1 MHLTKVTLKNYG
13 VYRDKVE
20 FDLTTTPDK
29 PVILIGGTNGAGK
42 TTLFESILIG
52 FYGQSYFDKK
62 TTRKEYEK
70 FLGNKVH
77 RYLGTTAAADSTSIV
92 VDFKFYHNG
101 VVDDYTVDRTWYDND
116 GRLTEELKI
125 KKNNKRLDAVE
136 ESQWQSFIEELI
148 PKGIAKLFF
157 FDGEKIVKMTED
169 ENEEIE
175 IKSSFDSLLGLDVVE
190 QLHSDLRVHIMRNM
204 KDDSKSINAQ
214 YDGFL
219 KEKEEIV
226 ENLERLEKNILD
238 KTNKQNDLSPEIEEI
253 EAKIA
258 KIGGGFA
265 SKREDLRIEKAS
277 LQSDKTFLENDLK
290 RILSGAMPFCLIP
303 KQIKSL
309 ETQIKKDSEITKKQF
324 EKEIL
329 DDKLNQVL
337 AVLDQK
343 TLWKGVPDESKLKDS
358 LNAKITKVFDSK
370 KSLKKDMKNLFNF
383 SLLESTQILNLFES
397 LTQKEV
403 IIKINMKTMKSD
415 AQIKTDGYHPIDTYR
430 PSYEL
435 KTRGANLSELELL
448 TKEFDEISDKLNQ
461 IETALSNAPND
472 DEIGPLISKLNTLHE
487 EQGMTKNEIDHLER
501 KVTTQN
507 TYLKMINSK
516 IRNIVADQYKD
527 KNAGTQATLATKVQK
542 VLDEYVL
549 KLKEKKL
556 QLLEVYLLEE
566 LQRLLHKENLITKV
580 TIDKESF
587 EITLYDK
594 DENAIPKDLLSK
606 GEQQMFATGVL
617 LALAKT
623 SGKPLPFMIDT
634 PLARLDVSHRDN
646 MIEKFFPYASHQV
659 VIFSTDS
666 EISEQYYQ
674 QLLPHLSRSYAMEY
688 LPGEGKTKQH
698 LGYFWNDKGER
709 IVAV

>member
-52 FYGQSYFDKK
+52 FYGQSYFEKK
-62 TTRKEYEK
+62 TTRKQYEK

-92 VDFKFYHNG
+92 VDFKFHHNG
-101 VVDDYTVDRTWYDND
+101 EIDDYTVDRTWYDND
-116 GRLTEELKI
+116 GRFTEELKI
-125 KKNNKRLDAVE
+125 KKNNKRLDSVE

-169 ENEEIE
+169 KNDEIE
-175 IKSSFDSLLGLDVVE
+175 IKSSFDSLLGLDIVE
-190 QLHSDLRVHIMRNM
+190 QLHSDLRIHIMRNM
-204 KDDSKSINAQ
+204 KKDSKSIDNQ
-214 YDGFL
+214 YDSL
-219 KEKEEIV
+219 INEKEEIV
-226 ENLERLEKNILD
+226 ENLERLENNIHE
-238 KTNKQNDLSPEIEEI
+238 KTQSEEQVSSEIEDF
-253 EAKIA
+253 EAKIT

-265 SKREDLRIEKAS
+265 SKREDLRITQSALESSHSVLESELKS
-277 LQSDKTFLENDLK
+277 L
-290 RILSGAMPFCLIP
+290 LSGPMPFSLIP
-303 KQIKSL
+303 KQIKSIK
-309 ETQIKKDSEITKKQF
+309 TQIHSDSEITKKQF
-324 EKEIL
+324 EKDIL
-329 DDKLNQVL
+329 DDKLEKVL
-337 AVLDQK
+337 AVIDQK
-343 TLWKGVPDESKLKDS
+343 TIWKGVSNESEIKKQLHTKLS
-358 LNAKITKVFDSK
+358 KVLDSK
-370 KSLKKDMKNLFNF
+370 KVLKDDAKNMFNF
-383 SLLESTQILNLFES
+383 SPLESTTILNLLDDLTES
-397 LTQKEV
+397 VSNLQK
-403 IIKINMKTMKSD
+403 NTMD
-415 AQIKTDGYHPIDTYR
+415 
-430 PSYEL
+430 
-435 KTRGANLSELELL
+435 
-448 TKEFDEISDKLNQ
+448 FDKISDKLDQ
-461 IETALSNAPND
+461 IKTALSNAPND
-472 DEIGPLISKLNTLHE
+472 DEVGPLISKLNGLHK
-487 EQGMTKNEIDHLER
+487 EQGMLQNEIDHLEA

-507 TYLKMINSK
+507 TYLKMVNSK
-516 IRNIVADQYKD
+516 IRNIVEDQYKD
-527 KNAGTQATLATKVQK
+527 KSAGIQAKLAVKVQK
-542 VLDEYVL
+542 VLDEYML

-580 TIDKESF
+580 TVDKKSF
-587 EITLYDK
+587 DIILHDK

-674 QLLPHLSRSYAMEY
+674 KLLPYLSRSYAMEY
-688 LPGEGKTKQH
+688 LPGKGKTKQH

>member
-20 FDLTTTPDK
+20 FDLTTTPEK

-52 FYGQSYFDKK
+52 FYGQSYFNKK

-92 VDFKFYHNG
+92 VDFKFHHNG
-101 VVDDYTVDRTWYDND
+101 EIDDYTVDRTWFDND
-116 GRLTEELKI
+116 GRFTEELKI
-125 KKNNKRLDAVE
+125 KKNNKRLDSVE

-169 ENEEIE
+169 KNEEIE
-175 IKSSFDSLLGLDVVE
+175 IKSSFDSLLGLDIVE
-190 QLHSDLRVHIMRNM
+190 QLHSDLRIHIMRNM
-204 KDDSKSINAQ
+204 KDDSKSIDNQ
-214 YDGFL
+214 YDSL
-219 KEKEEIV
+219 INEKEEIV
-226 ENLERLEKNILD
+226 ENLERLENSIRE
-238 KTNKQNDLSPEIEEI
+238 KTHSEEQVSSEIEDF
-253 EAKIA
+253 EAKIT

-265 SKREDLRIEKAS
+265 SKREDLRIT
-277 LQSDKTFLENDLK
+277 QSTLTSSRTVLENELK
-290 RILSGAMPFCLIP
+290 SLLSDSMPFSLIP
-303 KQIKSL
+303 KQIKSIKN
-309 ETQIKKDSEITKKQF
+309 QIKSDSEITKKQF
-324 EKEIL
+324 EKDIL
-329 DDKLNQVL
+329 DDKLEKVL
-337 AVLDQK
+337 AVIDQK
-343 TLWKGVPDESKLKDS
+343 TIWKGVSNESEIKKQLYSKLS
-358 LNAKITKVFDSK
+358 KVLDSK
-370 KSLKKDMKNLFNF
+370 KVMKDDVKNMFNF
-383 SLLESTQILNLFES
+383 SSLESTNILNLLDHLELS
-397 LTQKEV
+397 VSKLQKSTLEFD
-403 IIKINMKTMKSD
+403 KISD
-415 AQIKTDGYHPIDTYR
+415 QLDQIK
-430 PSYEL
+430 
-435 KTRGANLSELELL
+435 
-448 TKEFDEISDKLNQ
+448 
-461 IETALSNAPND
+461 TALSNAPND
-472 DEIGPLISKLNTLHE
+472 DEVGPLISKLNGLHR
-487 EQGMTKNEIDHLER
+487 EQGILQNEIDHLDA

-516 IRNIVADQYKD
+516 IRNIVEDQYKD
-527 KNAGTQATLATKVQK
+527 KSAGIQAKLAAKVQK
-542 VLDEYVL
+542 VLDEYML

-556 QLLEVYLLEE
+556 QQLEVYLLEE

-580 TIDKESF
+580 TVDKKSF

-674 QLLPHLSRSYAMEY
+674 QLLPNLSRSYAMEY

>member
-29 PVILIGGTNGAGK
+29 PIILIGGTNGAGK

-77 RYLGTTAAADSTSIV
+77 RYLGTTAAADSTSII

-101 VVDDYTVDRTWYDND
+101 IVDDYTVDRTWYDND

-125 KKNNKRLDAVE
+125 KKNNKRLDSVE

-190 QLHSDLRVHIMRNM
+190 QLHSDLRIHIMRNM
-204 KDDSKSINAQ
+204 KDNSKTIDAQ
-214 YDGFL
+214 YNGFIH
-219 KEKEEIV
+219 EKEEIV
-226 ENLERLEKNILD
+226 KDLERLERNIISKTNNQENILSEIHTLED
-238 KTNKQNDLSPEIEEI
+238 KIS
-253 EAKIA
+253 

-265 SKREDLRIEKAS
+265 SKREDLRLKKAS
-277 LQSDKTFLENDLK
+277 LEITHTVSESELK
-290 RILSGAMPFCLIP
+290 SLLSGPMPFCLIP

-309 ETQIKKDSEITKKQF
+309 QNQIKKDSEITKKQF

-329 DDKLNQVL
+329 DEKLNQIL
-337 AVLDQK
+337 AVLNQK
-343 TLWKGVPDESKLKDS
+343 ILWKKIPKDS
-358 LNAKITKVFDSK
+358 QIKELLNSKITKVFESK
-370 KSLKKDMKNLFNF
+370 KSSKQEMKNLFNF
-383 SLLESTQILNLFES
+383 SLLESTNILNLLHNLVTTHIPKLEHES
-397 LTQKEV
+397 LQ
-403 IIKINMKTMKSD
+403 
-415 AQIKTDGYHPIDTYR
+415 
-430 PSYEL
+430 
-435 KTRGANLSELELL
+435 
-448 TKEFDEISDKLNQ
+448 FDKISDELNQ

-472 DEIGPLISKLNTLHE
+472 DEIGPLISKLNSLHK
-487 EQGMTKNEIDHLER
+487 EQGMLENEIDHMES

-507 TYLKMINSK
+507 TYLKMINHK

-527 KNAGTQATLATKVQK
+527 KSAGVQVQLATKVQK
-542 VLDEYVL
+542 VLDEYIL

-566 LQRLLHKENLITKV
+566 LRRLLHKENLITKV
-580 TIDKESF
+580 TINKISF

-617 LALAKT
+617 LALART

-666 EISEQYYQ
+666 EISEDYYR
-674 QLLPHLSRSYAMEY
+674 QLLPYLSRSYAMEY
-688 LPGEGKTKQH
+688 MPGKGKTKQH

>member
-20 FDLTTTPDK
+20 FDLTTTPEK

-52 FYGQSYFDKK
+52 FYGQSYFNKK

-92 VDFKFYHNG
+92 VDFKFHHNG
-101 VVDDYTVDRTWYDND
+101 EIDDYTVDRTWFDND
-116 GRLTEELKI
+116 GRFTEELKI
-125 KKNNKRLDAVE
+125 KKNNKRLDSVE

-169 ENEEIE
+169 KNEEIE
-175 IKSSFDSLLGLDVVE
+175 IKSSFDSLLGLDIVE
-190 QLHSDLRVHIMRNM
+190 QLHSDLRIHIMRNM
-204 KDDSKSINAQ
+204 KDDSKSIDNQ
-214 YDGFL
+214 YDSL
-219 KEKEEIV
+219 INEKEEIV
-226 ENLERLEKNILD
+226 ENLERLENSIRE
-238 KTNKQNDLSPEIEEI
+238 KTHSEEQVSSEIEDF
-253 EAKIA
+253 EAKIT

-265 SKREDLRIEKAS
+265 SKREDLRIT
-277 LQSDKTFLENDLK
+277 QSTLTSSRTVLENELK
-290 RILSGAMPFCLIP
+290 SLLSDSMPFSLIP
-303 KQIKSL
+303 KQIKSIKN
-309 ETQIKKDSEITKKQF
+309 QIKSDSEITKKQF
-324 EKEIL
+324 EKDIL
-329 DDKLNQVL
+329 DDKLEKVL
-337 AVLDQK
+337 AVIDQK
-343 TLWKGVPDESKLKDS
+343 TIWKGVSNESEIKKQLYSKLS
-358 LNAKITKVFDSK
+358 KVLDSK
-370 KSLKKDMKNLFNF
+370 KVMKDDVKNMFNF
-383 SLLESTQILNLFES
+383 SSLESTNILNLLDHLELS
-397 LTQKEV
+397 VSKLQKNTLEFD
-403 IIKINMKTMKSD
+403 KISD
-415 AQIKTDGYHPIDTYR
+415 QLDQIK
-430 PSYEL
+430 
-435 KTRGANLSELELL
+435 
-448 TKEFDEISDKLNQ
+448 
-461 IETALSNAPND
+461 TALSNAPND
-472 DEIGPLISKLNTLHE
+472 DEVGPLISKLNGLHR
-487 EQGMTKNEIDHLER
+487 EQGILQNEIDHLDA

-516 IRNIVADQYKD
+516 IRNIVEDQYKD
-527 KNAGTQATLATKVQK
+527 KSAGTQAKLAAKVQK
-542 VLDEYVL
+542 VLDEYML

-556 QLLEVYLLEE
+556 QQLEVYLLEE

-580 TIDKESF
+580 TVDKKSF

-674 QLLPHLSRSYAMEY
+674 QLLPNLSRSYAMEY

>member
-13 VYRDKVE
+13 VYRDKVK

-29 PVILIGGTNGAGK
+29 PIILIGGTNGAGK

-77 RYLGTTAAADSTSIV
+77 RYLGTTAAADSTSII

-101 VVDDYTVDRTWYDND
+101 IVDDYTVDRTWYDND

-125 KKNNKRLDAVE
+125 KKNNKRLDSVE

-190 QLHSDLRVHIMRNM
+190 QLHSDLRIHIMRNM
-204 KDDSKSINAQ
+204 KDNSKTIDAQ
-214 YDGFL
+214 YNGFIH
-219 KEKEEIV
+219 EKEEIV
-226 ENLERLEKNILD
+226 KDLERLERNIVSKTNNQENILSEIHTLED
-238 KTNKQNDLSPEIEEI
+238 KIS
-253 EAKIA
+253 

-265 SKREDLRIEKAS
+265 SKREDLRLKKAS
-277 LQSDKTFLENDLK
+277 LEITHTVSESELK
-290 RILSGAMPFCLIP
+290 SLLSGPMPFCLIP

-309 ETQIKKDSEITKKQF
+309 QNQIKKDSEITKKQF

-329 DDKLNQVL
+329 DEKLNQIL
-337 AVLDQK
+337 AVLNQK
-343 TLWKGVPDESKLKDS
+343 TLWKKIPKDS
-358 LNAKITKVFDSK
+358 QIKELLNSKITKVFESK
-370 KSLKKDMKNLFNF
+370 KSSKQEMKNLFNF
-383 SLLESTQILNLFES
+383 SLLESTNILNLLHNLVTTHIPKLEHES
-397 LTQKEV
+397 LQ
-403 IIKINMKTMKSD
+403 
-415 AQIKTDGYHPIDTYR
+415 
-430 PSYEL
+430 
-435 KTRGANLSELELL
+435 
-448 TKEFDEISDKLNQ
+448 FDKISDELNQ

-472 DEIGPLISKLNTLHE
+472 DEIGPLISKLNSLHK
-487 EQGMTKNEIDHLER
+487 EQGMLENEIDHMES

-507 TYLKMINSK
+507 TYLKMINHK

-527 KNAGTQATLATKVQK
+527 KSAGVQVQLATKVQK
-542 VLDEYVL
+542 VLDEYIL

-566 LQRLLHKENLITKV
+566 LRRLLHKENLITKV
-580 TIDKESF
+580 TINKISF

-617 LALAKT
+617 LALART

-666 EISEQYYQ
+666 EISEDYYR
-674 QLLPHLSRSYAMEY
+674 QLLPYLSRSYAMEY
-688 LPGEGKTKQH
+688 MPGKGKTKQH

>member
-29 PVILIGGTNGAGK
+29 PIVLIGGTNGAGK

-92 VDFKFYHNG
+92 IDFKFYHNG
-101 VVDDYTVDRTWYDND
+101 IVDDYTVDRTWYDDD
-116 GRLTEELKI
+116 GRLIEQLKI
-125 KKNNKRLDAVE
+125 KKNNKRLDSVE

-175 IKSSFDSLLGLDVVE
+175 IKSSFDSLLGLDVIE
-190 QLHSDLRVHIMRNM
+190 QLHSDLRIHIMRNM
-204 KDDSKSINAQ
+204 KDNSKTIDTQ
-214 YDGFL
+214 YKGFIQ
-219 KEKEEIV
+219 EKEEIV
-226 ENLERLEKNILD
+226 QDLERLERNILT
-238 KTNKQNDLSPEIEEI
+238 KTNSQEDILSEIHDL
-253 EAKIA
+253 EAKIS

-265 SKREDLRIEKAS
+265 SKREDLRLKKAS
-277 LQSDKTFLENDLK
+277 LEITHTVSESEIRSL
-290 RILSGAMPFCLIP
+290 LSGAMPFCLIP
-303 KQIKSL
+303 KQIKSIQS
-309 ETQIKKDSEITKKQF
+309 QIKKDSEITKKQF

-329 DDKLNQVL
+329 DEKLNQVL
-337 AVLDQK
+337 EMLDQK
-343 TLWKGVPDESKLKDS
+343 ILWKEIPKDS
-358 LNAKITKVFDSK
+358 KIKELLNSKITKVFESK
-370 KSLKKDMKNLFNF
+370 KSLKQNMKNIFNF
-383 SLLESTQILNLFES
+383 SLLESTNILNLLQNLADTQIPKLEEES
-397 LTQKEV
+397 LQ
-403 IIKINMKTMKSD
+403 
-415 AQIKTDGYHPIDTYR
+415 
-430 PSYEL
+430 
-435 KTRGANLSELELL
+435 
-448 TKEFDEISDKLNQ
+448 FDKISDELNQ

-472 DEIGPLISKLNTLHE
+472 DEMGPLISKLNILHK
-487 EQGMTKNEIDHLER
+487 EQGMLENEINHLES

-527 KNAGTQATLATKVQK
+527 KSSGIQVQLATKVQK
-542 VLDEYVL
+542 VLDEYIL

-580 TIDKESF
+580 TINKASF

-594 DENAIPKDLLSK
+594 DENAIPKELLSK

-634 PLARLDVSHRDN
+634 PLARLDISHRDN

-666 EISEQYYQ
+666 EISEEYYQ
-674 QLLPHLSRSYAMEY
+674 QLSPHLSRSYAMQY
-688 LPGEGKTKQH
+688 LPAEGKTKQH

>member
-29 PVILIGGTNGAGK
+29 PIILIGGTNGAGK

-77 RYLGTTAAADSTSIV
+77 RYLGTTAAADSTSII

-101 VVDDYTVDRTWYDND
+101 IVDDYTVDRTWYDND

-125 KKNNKRLDAVE
+125 KKNNKRLDSVE

-175 IKSSFDSLLGLDVVE
+175 IKSSFDSLLGLDVIE
-190 QLHSDLRVHIMRNM
+190 QLHSDLRIHIMRNM
-204 KDDSKSINAQ
+204 KDNSKTIDAQ
-214 YDGFL
+214 YNGFIH
-219 KEKEEIV
+219 EKEEIV
-226 ENLERLEKNILD
+226 KDLERLERNIISKTNNQENILSEIHTLED
-238 KTNKQNDLSPEIEEI
+238 KIS
-253 EAKIA
+253 

-265 SKREDLRIEKAS
+265 SKREDLRLKKAS
-277 LQSDKTFLENDLK
+277 LEITHTVSESELK
-290 RILSGAMPFCLIP
+290 SLLSGPMPFCLIP

-309 ETQIKKDSEITKKQF
+309 QNQIKKDSEITKKQF

-329 DDKLNQVL
+329 DEKLNQIL
-337 AVLDQK
+337 AVLNQK
-343 TLWKGVPDESKLKDS
+343 TLWKKIPKDS
-358 LNAKITKVFDSK
+358 QIKELLNSKITKVFESK
-370 KSLKKDMKNLFNF
+370 KSSKQEMKNLFNF
-383 SLLESTQILNLFES
+383 SLLESTNILNLLHNLVTTHIPKLEHES
-397 LTQKEV
+397 LQ
-403 IIKINMKTMKSD
+403 
-415 AQIKTDGYHPIDTYR
+415 
-430 PSYEL
+430 
-435 KTRGANLSELELL
+435 
-448 TKEFDEISDKLNQ
+448 FDKISDELNQ

-472 DEIGPLISKLNTLHE
+472 DEIGPLISKLNSLHK
-487 EQGMTKNEIDHLER
+487 EQGMLENEIDHMES

-507 TYLKMINSK
+507 TYLKMINHK

-527 KNAGTQATLATKVQK
+527 KSAGVQVQLATKVQK
-542 VLDEYVL
+542 VLDEYIL

-566 LQRLLHKENLITKV
+566 LRRLLHKENLITKV
-580 TIDKESF
+580 TINKISF

-617 LALAKT
+617 LALART

-666 EISEQYYQ
+666 EISEDYYR
-674 QLLPHLSRSYAMEY
+674 QLLPYLSRSYAMEY
-688 LPGEGKTKQH
+688 MPGKGKTKQH

>member
-13 VYRDKVE
+13 VYRDKIE
-20 FDLTTTPDK
+20 FDLTTTPEK

-42 TTLFESILIG
+42 TTLFESILLG

-77 RYLGTTAAADSTSIV
+77 RYLGTTSAADSTSIV

-101 VVDDYTVDRTWYDND
+101 EVDDYTVDRTWYDDD
-116 GRLTEELKI
+116 GRLIEQLKI

-190 QLHSDLRVHIMRNM
+190 QLHSDLRIHIMRNM
-204 KDDSKSINAQ
+204 KGDSKSINTE
-214 YDGFL
+214 YKKFL
-219 KEKEEIV
+219 DEKEEIV
-226 ENLERLEKNILD
+226 ENLERLEGRIIE
-238 KTNKQNDLSPEIEEI
+238 KTKKQDDLAPEIKEI
-253 EAKIA
+253 EARMS

-277 LQSDKTFLENDLK
+277 LETNGAVLENEIKSL
-290 RILSGAMPFCLIP
+290 LSGSMPFCLIP

-309 ETQIKKDSEITKKQF
+309 EAQIKKDSEITKKQF

-329 DDKLNQVL
+329 DEKLNQVL
-337 AVLDQK
+337 AILDQK
-343 TLWKGVPDESKLKDS
+343 SLWKGISDESKLKDT
-358 LNAKITKVFDSK
+358 LNLKISNIFNSK
-370 KSLKKDMKNLFNF
+370 KSLKKDTENLFNF
-383 SLLESTQILNLFES
+383 SLLESTNILNLLEN
-397 LTQKEV
+397 LTSNISKLD
-403 IIKINMKTMKSD
+403 KGS
-415 AQIKTDGYHPIDTYR
+415 
-430 PSYEL
+430 
-435 KTRGANLSELELL
+435 
-448 TKEFDEISDKLNQ
+448 KEFDKISDKLNQ
-461 IETALSNAPND
+461 IKNALSNAPND
-472 DEIGPLISKLNTLHE
+472 DEIGPLISKLNNLHK
-487 EQGMTKNEIDHLER
+487 EQGMIINEIEHLER
-501 KVTTQN
+501 KITSEN
-507 TYLKMINSK
+507 SNLKIKNSK

-527 KNAGTQATLATKVQK
+527 KNAGTQAQLATKVQK
-542 VLDEYVL
+542 VLDEYIL

-556 QLLEVYLLEE
+556 ELLEVYLLEE

-580 TIDKESF
+580 SIDKESF

-594 DENAIPKDLLSK
+594 DQNAIPKDLLSK
-606 GEQQMFATGVL
+606 GEQQMFATAVL

-666 EISEQYYQ
+666 EISAEYYQ
-674 QLLPHLSRSYAMEY
+674 QLLPYLSRSYAMEY
-688 LPGEGKTKQH
+688 LPAKGKTKQH

-709 IVAV
+709 IIAV

>member
-20 FDLTTTPDK
+20 FDLTTTSDK

-52 FYGQSYFDKK
+52 FYGQSYLNKK

-92 VDFKFYHNG
+92 VDFKFHHNG
-101 VVDDYTVDRTWYDND
+101 ITDDYTVDRTWYDND
-116 GRLTEELKI
+116 GRFTEELKI
-125 KKNNKRLDAVE
+125 KKNNERLDSVE

-175 IKSSFDSLLGLDVVE
+175 IKSSFDSLLGLDIVE
-190 QLHSDLRVHIMRNM
+190 QLHSDLRIHIMRNM
-204 KDDSKSINAQ
+204 KDNSKSIDNQ
-214 YDGFL
+214 YDTMI
-219 KEKEEIV
+219 KDKEEIV
-226 ENLERLEKNILD
+226 ENLERLENNICE
-238 KTNKQNDLSPEIEEI
+238 KTQKEEQISSEIEDF

-265 SKREDLRIEKAS
+265 SKREDLRIRKSTLES
-277 LQSDKTFLENDLK
+277 SRTVLENELK
-290 RILSGAMPFCLIP
+290 SILSGSMPFCLIP

-309 ETQIKKDSEITKKQF
+309 KAQINIDSEITKKQF
-324 EKEIL
+324 EKDIL
-329 DDKLNQVL
+329 DDKLEKVL
-337 AVLDQK
+337 AVIDQK
-343 TLWKGVPDESKLKDS
+343 TMWKGVSNESEIKKQLHSKLS
-358 LNAKITKVFDSK
+358 KVLDSK
-370 KSLKKDMKNLFNF
+370 KVLKDDVKNLFNF
-383 SLLESTQILNLFES
+383 SPLESTTILNLLDD
-397 LTQKEV
+397 LTQSV
-403 IIKINMKTMKSD
+403 S
-415 AQIKTDGYHPIDTYR
+415 
-430 PSYEL
+430 
-435 KTRGANLSELELL
+435 NLQKN
-448 TKEFDEISDKLNQ
+448 TVEFDKISDQLNQ
-461 IETALSNAPND
+461 IKTALSNAPND
-472 DEIGPLISKLNTLHE
+472 DEIAPLISKLNGLHK
-487 EQGMTKNEIDHLER
+487 EQGMLQNEIDHLEA

-516 IRNIVADQYKD
+516 IRNIVEDQYKD
-527 KNAGTQATLATKVQK
+527 KSAGIQAQLAAKVQK
-542 VLDEYVL
+542 VLDSYML

-556 QLLEVYLLEE
+556 QQLEVYLLEE
-566 LQRLLHKENLITKV
+566 LQRLLHKENFITKV
-580 TIDKESF
+580 TVDKKSF
-587 EITLYDK
+587 DITLYDK

>member
-42 TTLFESILIG
+42 TTLFESILVG

-101 VVDDYTVDRTWYDND
+101 IVDDYTVDRTWYDDD
-116 GRLTEELKI
+116 GRLTEQLKI
-125 KKNNKRLDAVE
+125 KKNNKRLDSVE

-169 ENEEIE
+169 DNEEIE

-190 QLHSDLRVHIMRNM
+190 QLHSDLRIHVMRNM

-219 KEKEEIV
+219 QEKTGIV
-226 ENLERLEKNILD
+226 DDLERLEKNILD
-238 KTNKQNDLSPEIEEI
+238 KTNKQDDLAPEIEEI

-277 LQSDKTFLENDLK
+277 LQTTHTVLENEL
-290 RILSGAMPFCLIP
+290 RSLLSDAMPFCLIP

-329 DDKLNQVL
+329 DEKLNQIL

-358 LNAKITKVFDSK
+358 LNLKITKVFDST

-383 SLLESTQILNLFES
+383 SLLESTNILNLLEN
-397 LTQKEV
+397 LTL
-403 IIKINMKTMKSD
+403 
-415 AQIKTDGYHPIDTYR
+415 H
-430 PSYEL
+430 
-435 KTRGANLSELELL
+435 LSKLD
-448 TKEFDEISDKLNQ
+448 KDSNEFDKVSDKLNQ

-472 DEIGPLISKLNTLHE
+472 DEIGPLISKLNILHE
-487 EQGMTKNEIDHLER
+487 EQGMIKNEIDHLER

-527 KNAGTQATLATKVQK
+527 KNAGLQAQLATKVQK
-542 VLDEYVL
+542 VLDEYIL

-666 EISEQYYQ
+666 EISEKYYQ
-674 QLLPHLSRSYAMEY
+674 QLLPYLSRSYAMEY
-688 LPGEGKTKQH
+688 LPGKGKTKQH
-698 LGYFWNDKGER
+698 LGYFWNDKGKR
-709 IVAV
+709 IIAV

>member
-20 FDLTTTPDK
+20 FDLTTTPEK

-52 FYGQSYFDKK
+52 FYGQSYFNKK

-92 VDFKFYHNG
+92 VDFKFHHNG
-101 VVDDYTVDRTWYDND
+101 EIDDYTVDRTWFDND
-116 GRLTEELKI
+116 GRFTEELKI
-125 KKNNKRLDAVE
+125 KKNNKRLDSVE

-169 ENEEIE
+169 KNEEIE
-175 IKSSFDSLLGLDVVE
+175 IKSSFDSLLGLDIVE
-190 QLHSDLRVHIMRNM
+190 QLHSDLRIHIMRNM
-204 KDDSKSINAQ
+204 KDDSKSIDNQ
-214 YDGFL
+214 YDSL
-219 KEKEEIV
+219 INEKEEIV
-226 ENLERLEKNILD
+226 ENLERLENSIRE
-238 KTNKQNDLSPEIEEI
+238 KTHSEEQVSSEIEDF
-253 EAKIA
+253 EAKIT

-265 SKREDLRIEKAS
+265 SKREDLRIT
-277 LQSDKTFLENDLK
+277 QSTLTSSRTVLENELK
-290 RILSGAMPFCLIP
+290 SLLSDSMPFSLIP
-303 KQIKSL
+303 KQIKSIKN
-309 ETQIKKDSEITKKQF
+309 QIKSDSEITKKQF
-324 EKEIL
+324 EKDIL
-329 DDKLNQVL
+329 DDKLEKVL
-337 AVLDQK
+337 AVIDQK
-343 TLWKGVPDESKLKDS
+343 TIWKGVSNESEIKKQLYSKLS
-358 LNAKITKVFDSK
+358 KVLDSK
-370 KSLKKDMKNLFNF
+370 KVMKDDVKNMFNF
-383 SLLESTQILNLFES
+383 SSLESTNILNLLDHLELS
-397 LTQKEV
+397 VSKLQKNTLEFD
-403 IIKINMKTMKSD
+403 KISD
-415 AQIKTDGYHPIDTYR
+415 QLDQIK
-430 PSYEL
+430 
-435 KTRGANLSELELL
+435 
-448 TKEFDEISDKLNQ
+448 
-461 IETALSNAPND
+461 TALSNAPND
-472 DEIGPLISKLNTLHE
+472 DEVGPLISKLNGLHK
-487 EQGMTKNEIDHLER
+487 EQGILQNEIDHLDA

-516 IRNIVADQYKD
+516 IRNIVEDQYKD
-527 KNAGTQATLATKVQK
+527 KSAGIQAKLAAKVQK
-542 VLDEYVL
+542 VLDEYML

-556 QLLEVYLLEE
+556 QQLEVYLLEE

-580 TIDKESF
+580 TVDKKSF

-674 QLLPHLSRSYAMEY
+674 QLLPNLSRSYAMEY

>member
-29 PVILIGGTNGAGK
+29 PIILIGGTNGAGK

-77 RYLGTTAAADSTSIV
+77 RYLGTTAAADSTSII

-101 VVDDYTVDRTWYDND
+101 IVDDYTVDRTWYDND

-125 KKNNKRLDAVE
+125 KKNNKRLDSVE

-190 QLHSDLRVHIMRNM
+190 QLHSDLRIHIMRNM
-204 KDDSKSINAQ
+204 KDNSKTIDAQ
-214 YDGFL
+214 YNGFIH
-219 KEKEEIV
+219 EKEEIV
-226 ENLERLEKNILD
+226 KDLERLERNIVSKTNNQENILSEIHTLED
-238 KTNKQNDLSPEIEEI
+238 KIS
-253 EAKIA
+253 

-265 SKREDLRIEKAS
+265 SKREDLRLKKAS
-277 LQSDKTFLENDLK
+277 LEITHTVSESELK
-290 RILSGAMPFCLIP
+290 SLLSGPMPFCLIP

-309 ETQIKKDSEITKKQF
+309 QNQIKKDSEITKKQF

-329 DDKLNQVL
+329 DEKLNQIL
-337 AVLDQK
+337 AVLNQK
-343 TLWKGVPDESKLKDS
+343 ILWKKIPKDS
-358 LNAKITKVFDSK
+358 QIKELLNSKITKVFESK
-370 KSLKKDMKNLFNF
+370 KSSKQEMKNLFNF
-383 SLLESTQILNLFES
+383 SLLESTNILNMLHTLVTTHIPKLEHES
-397 LTQKEV
+397 LQ
-403 IIKINMKTMKSD
+403 
-415 AQIKTDGYHPIDTYR
+415 
-430 PSYEL
+430 
-435 KTRGANLSELELL
+435 
-448 TKEFDEISDKLNQ
+448 FDKISDELNQ

-472 DEIGPLISKLNTLHE
+472 DEIGPLISKLNSLHK
-487 EQGMTKNEIDHLER
+487 EQGVLENEIDHMES
-501 KVTTQN
+501 KVSTQN
-507 TYLKMINSK
+507 TYLKMINHK

-527 KNAGTQATLATKVQK
+527 KSAGVQVQLATKVQK
-542 VLDEYVL
+542 VLDEYIL

-566 LQRLLHKENLITKV
+566 LRRLLHKENLITKV
-580 TIDKESF
+580 TINKISF

-617 LALAKT
+617 LALART

-666 EISEQYYQ
+666 EISEDYYR
-674 QLLPHLSRSYAMEY
+674 QLLPYLSRSYAMEY
-688 LPGEGKTKQH
+688 MPGKGKTKQH

>member
-29 PVILIGGTNGAGK
+29 PIILIGGTNGAGK

-77 RYLGTTAAADSTSIV
+77 RYLGTTAAADSTSII

-101 VVDDYTVDRTWYDND
+101 IVDDYTVDRTWYDND

-125 KKNNKRLDAVE
+125 KKNNKRLDSVE

-190 QLHSDLRVHIMRNM
+190 QLHSDLRIHIMRNM
-204 KDDSKSINAQ
+204 KDNSKTIDAQ
-214 YDGFL
+214 YNGFIH
-219 KEKEEIV
+219 EKEEIV
-226 ENLERLEKNILD
+226 KDLERLERNIVSKTNNQENILSEIHTLED
-238 KTNKQNDLSPEIEEI
+238 KIS
-253 EAKIA
+253 

-265 SKREDLRIEKAS
+265 SKREDLRLKKAS
-277 LQSDKTFLENDLK
+277 LEITHTVSESELK
-290 RILSGAMPFCLIP
+290 SLLSGPMPFCLIP

-309 ETQIKKDSEITKKQF
+309 QNQIKKDSEITKKQF

-329 DDKLNQVL
+329 DEKLNQIL
-337 AVLDQK
+337 AVLNQK
-343 TLWKGVPDESKLKDS
+343 TLWKKIPKDS
-358 LNAKITKVFDSK
+358 QIKELLNSKITKVFESK
-370 KSLKKDMKNLFNF
+370 KSSKQEMKNLFNF
-383 SLLESTQILNLFES
+383 SLLESTNILNLLHNLVTTHIPKLEHES
-397 LTQKEV
+397 LQ
-403 IIKINMKTMKSD
+403 
-415 AQIKTDGYHPIDTYR
+415 
-430 PSYEL
+430 
-435 KTRGANLSELELL
+435 
-448 TKEFDEISDKLNQ
+448 FDKISDELNQ

-472 DEIGPLISKLNTLHE
+472 DEIGPLISKLNSLHK
-487 EQGMTKNEIDHLER
+487 EQGVLENEIDHMES
-501 KVTTQN
+501 KVSTQN
-507 TYLKMINSK
+507 TYLKMINHK

-527 KNAGTQATLATKVQK
+527 KSAGVQVQLATKVQK
-542 VLDEYVL
+542 VLDEYIL

-566 LQRLLHKENLITKV
+566 LRRLLHKENLITKV
-580 TIDKESF
+580 TINKISF

-617 LALAKT
+617 LALART

-666 EISEQYYQ
+666 EISEDYYR
-674 QLLPHLSRSYAMEY
+674 QLLPYLSRSYAMEY
-688 LPGEGKTKQH
+688 MPGKGKTKQH

>member
-20 FDLTTTPDK
+20 FDLTTTPEK

-77 RYLGTTAAADSTSIV
+77 RYLGTATAADSTSIV
-92 VDFKFYHNG
+92 VNFKFYHNG
-101 VVDDYTVDRTWYDND
+101 MVDDYTVDRTWYDND

-125 KKNNKRLDAVE
+125 KKNNKRLDSVE

-175 IKSSFDSLLGLDVVE
+175 IKSSFDSLLGLDIVE
-190 QLHSDLRVHIMRNM
+190 QLHSDLRIHVMRNM

-219 KEKEEIV
+219 EEKKGIV
-226 ENLERLEKNILD
+226 DDLERLERNIHE
-238 KTNKQNDLSPEIEEI
+238 KTNKQFDLTPEIDEI
-253 EAKIA
+253 EAKIS

-265 SKREDLRIEKAS
+265 SKREDLRIDQSS
-277 LQSDKTFLENDLK
+277 LQGTKTVLENELK
-290 RILSGAMPFCLIP
+290 SLLSGAMPFSLIP
-303 KQIKSL
+303 KQIKSMK
-309 ETQIKKDSEITKKQF
+309 TQIDKDSEITKKQF

-329 DDKLNQVL
+329 DSKLEKIL

-343 TLWKGVPDESKLKDS
+343 TLWKGIPNESKLKDS
-358 LNAKITKVFDSK
+358 LNSKITKIFDSK
-370 KSLKKDMKNLFNF
+370 KTLKEDATNLFNF
-383 SLLESTQILNLFES
+383 SPLESMNILNLFDN
-397 LTQKEV
+397 LTSNVSKLE
-403 IIKINMKTMKSD
+403 KS
-415 AQIKTDGYHPIDTYR
+415 
-430 PSYEL
+430 S
-435 KTRGANLSELELL
+435 N
-448 TKEFDEISDKLNQ
+448 EFDKISDKLNQ

-472 DEIGPLISKLNTLHE
+472 DEIAPLISKLKTLNG
-487 EQGMTKNEIDHLER
+487 EQSMLMNEIDHLER

-527 KNAGTQATLATKVQK
+527 KNAGIQATLATKVQK

-674 QLLPHLSRSYAMEY
+674 QLLPNLSRSYAMEY

>member
-42 TTLFESILIG
+42 TTLFESILVG

-169 ENEEIE
+169 DNEEIE

-190 QLHSDLRVHIMRNM
+190 QLHSDLRVHVMRNM
-204 KDDSKSINAQ
+204 KDNSKSIDAQ

-219 KEKEEIV
+219 QEKTGIV
-226 ENLERLEKNILD
+226 DDLERLEKNILD
-238 KTNKQNDLSPEIEEI
+238 KTNKQDDLAPEIEEI

-265 SKREDLRIEKAS
+265 SKREDLRIQKAS
-277 LQSDKTFLENDLK
+277 LQTTKTVLESELK
-290 RILSGAMPFCLIP
+290 SLLSGAMPFCLIP

-329 DDKLNQVL
+329 DEKLNQIL
-337 AVLDQK
+337 AVLDEK

-358 LNAKITKVFDSK
+358 LNSKITKVFDST

-383 SLLESTQILNLFES
+383 SLLESTNILNLLEN
-397 LTQKEV
+397 LTLHISKLDKDSKQ
-403 IIKINMKTMKSD
+403 
-415 AQIKTDGYHPIDTYR
+415 
-430 PSYEL
+430 
-435 KTRGANLSELELL
+435 
-448 TKEFDEISDKLNQ
+448 FDKVSDKLNQ

-487 EQGMTKNEIDHLER
+487 EQGMIKNEIDHLER

-527 KNAGTQATLATKVQK
+527 KNAGIQAQLATKVQK
-542 VLDEYVL
+542 VLDEYIL

-666 EISEQYYQ
+666 EISEKYYQ
-674 QLLPHLSRSYAMEY
+674 QLLPYLSRSYAMEY
-688 LPGEGKTKQH
+688 LPGKGKTKQH

-709 IVAV
+709 IIAV